1 VTHLLLFTE
10 KKTMSLVTL
19 TRKISTTYDLAG
31 QHGYNMRFNFQEAR
45 IHGDLKALNS
55 GVL

>member
-1 VTHLLLFTE
+1 MTHLLLFTE